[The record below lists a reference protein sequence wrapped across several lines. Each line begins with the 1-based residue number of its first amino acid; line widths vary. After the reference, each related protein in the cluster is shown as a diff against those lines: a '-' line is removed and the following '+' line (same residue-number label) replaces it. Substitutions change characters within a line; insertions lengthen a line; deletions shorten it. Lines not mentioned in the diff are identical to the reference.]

1 MFSTLLFFKN
11 FDGIQI
17 ELLNSEMGTEDGKYD
32 IKLHVITIKKKDMN
46 RTRHYF
52 LSMKY
57 RFISFYD

>member
-32 IKLHVITIKKKDMN
+32 IKLHVITIKK
-46 RTRHYF
+46 RYE
-52 LSMKY
+52 
-57 RFISFYD
+57 